1 MRAARLAIAALAVAA
16 CAWFV
21 IGVIQSHNESRAT
34 ALINGGGTPT
44 PTQTAQIGHWLD
56 TAATLNPDRNID
68 LLRAQAEVRAGQSA
82 RALVLMKRVVARRA
96 PQRRRLD
103 RVRFRRPIAEPGP
116 GPHGARGGSEA
127 RPAGTARAVRAA

>member
-34 ALINGGGTPT
+34 ALINSGGTPT
-44 PTQTAQIGHWLD
+44 RAQTAQVGHWLD

-82 RALVLMKRVVARRA
+82 RALVLMKRVVREEPRNADAWIVFAFAAQSQSPALARMAHAEVLKLAPPVPRA
-96 PQRRRLD
+96 P
-103 RVRFRRPIAEPGP
+103 
-116 GPHGARGGSEA
+116 
-127 RPAGTARAVRAA
+127 

>member
-21 IGVIQSHNESRAT
+21 IGVIQSNNESRAT

-44 PTQTAQIGHWLD
+44 PAQTAQIGHWLD

-82 RALVLMKRVVARRA
+82 QGARPDEARGRETSPATPTPGSCSDSPPNRRA
-96 PQRRRLD
+96 RPWPAWRTRR
-103 RVRFRRPIAEPGP
+103 F
-116 GPHGARGGSEA
+116 
-127 RPAGTARAVRAA
+127 